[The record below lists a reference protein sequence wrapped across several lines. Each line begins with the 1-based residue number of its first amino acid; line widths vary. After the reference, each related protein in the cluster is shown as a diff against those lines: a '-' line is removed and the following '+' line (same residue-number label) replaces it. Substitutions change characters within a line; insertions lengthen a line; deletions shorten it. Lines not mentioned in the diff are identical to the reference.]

1 MLSSTYTIADVKAEL
16 ENDFSYF
23 GYTTDA
29 LFVAALT
36 RMNADVMRRYFIP
49 RLGST
54 EYTRIATKNKV
65 GLTEVEEALYWAEIM
80 LTCSFFLKWKVTGVD
95 SQSSSLSS
103 GESLSVEGYSYKSG
117 GSSGSGGAS
126 GDAVGAGAR
135 GGYYKRAIEYF
146 AIAGYDIHSLVRGNS
161 IYA

>member
-23 GYTTDA
+23 DYTTDA

-49 RLGST
+49 RLGIT
-54 EYTRIATKNKV
+54 EYTRIATKNKA
-65 GLTEVEEALYWAEIM
+65 GLTEIEEALYWAEVM

-95 SQSSSLSS
+95 SQSSSFST
-103 GESLSVEGYSYKSG
+103 GDSLSVEGYSFKS
-117 GSSGSGGAS
+117 GSSGSPGGAT
-126 GDAVGAGAR
+126 GDTVGAGAR
-135 GGYYKRAIEYF
+135 AGYYKRAVEYF
-146 AIAGYDIHSLVRGNS
+146 AIAGYDIHNLVRGNS